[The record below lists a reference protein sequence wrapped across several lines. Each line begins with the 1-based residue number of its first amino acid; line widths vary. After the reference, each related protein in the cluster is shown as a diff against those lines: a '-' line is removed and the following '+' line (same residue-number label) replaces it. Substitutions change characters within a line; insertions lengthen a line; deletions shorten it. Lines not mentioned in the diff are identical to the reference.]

1 MSKKYQGRAQPS
13 SFQSG
18 GTQAPLPPYFLVGSG
33 ARGEPED
40 KAYTVNWEI
49 FVVKIFSDSMASAK
63 IKRTKIMCIINDNS
77 VRGRLSENYLTQ
89 NFITQNICDAKYS
102 RFTVLWLLLTL
113 SNVLAGGP
121 IFIID
126 RTRFTPGNH
135 TLDVTIETL
144 FGQILDVPT
153 ISFEVEG

>member
-1 MSKKYQGRAQPS
+1 MEWLRLPFLPIFSL
-13 SFQSG
+13 G
-18 GTQAPLPPYFLVGSG
+18 GELGESLRTRHIVCGS
-33 ARGEPED
+33 
-40 KAYTVNWEI
+40 TVNLEI
-49 FVVKIFSDSMASAK
+49 FIVKIFSDSMASAK
-63 IKRTKIMCIINDNS
+63 IKHTKIMHIINDNA
-77 VRGRLSENYLTQ
+77 VRGRLSENYLTRK
-89 NFITQNICDAKYS
+89 FIARNICDAKYS

-113 SNVLAGGP
+113 SNVLAGEP